1 MAYRTAPPIDSE
13 ADRAKPLREAAF
25 ADARARHRA
34 AAALSPPEKVALL
47 LRLQREILPIL
58 SARRPLA
65 PHERPW
71 PVRP

>member
-13 ADRAKPLREAAF
+13 TDRAKPLREAAI
-25 ADARARHRA
+25 ADARARHLA

-47 LRLQREILPIL
+47 LRLQREIHPIL
-58 SARRPLA
+58 RARRPLA

-71 PVRP
+71 PIRP